1 MAQSKVIAQSLENK
15 TKTKTKQKK
24 NNQIKKRNGNQILN
38 QQIAKME
45 VVKVVKNWK
54 VITMYLA
61 IVTVII
67 EIIME
72 MIVMFMNKDN
82 NK

>member
-1 MAQSKVIAQSLENK
+1 M
-15 TKTKTKQKK
+15 
-24 NNQIKKRNGNQILN
+24 
-38 QQIAKME
+38 
-45 VVKVVKNWK
+45 VKNWK
-54 VITMYLA
+54 VILMFLA

-72 MIVMFMNKDN
+72 MIVMLMNKDN

>member
-1 MAQSKVIAQSLENK
+1 M
-15 TKTKTKQKK
+15 
-24 NNQIKKRNGNQILN
+24 
-38 QQIAKME
+38 
-45 VVKVVKNWK
+45 VKNWK

>member
-1 MAQSKVIAQSLENK
+1 ML
-15 TKTKTKQKK
+15 
-24 NNQIKKRNGNQILN
+24 
-38 QQIAKME
+38 

-54 VITMYLA
+54 VIAMYLA